1 MLIFSPPSLPFP
13 SVAPAPPSS
22 TAEIST
28 QTAPQ
33 SRSVSQPCDLIKDN
47 DKTTNFYTGLPS
59 WDMFLKVFSLLAVCV
74 PKKGHHSL
82 LSLKDEL
89 LIVLMRLRLNSMLED
104 LGYRFHVSKSTISR
118 IFQAWID
125 VMYARLKFLIVWPS
139 RDVVRHNMPQVFK
152 DLYPNCCCIID
163 VEFFKLGVERCSW
176 SNFGREKSILVIG
189 WGSIW
194 VERQINIMS

>member
-1 MLIFSPPSLPFP
+1 
-13 SVAPAPPSS
+13 
-22 TAEIST
+22 
-28 QTAPQ
+28 
-33 SRSVSQPCDLIKDN
+33 
-47 DKTTNFYTGLPS
+47 
-59 WDMFLKVFSLLAVCV
+59 MFLKVFSLLAVCV

-89 LIVLMRLRLNSMLED
+89 LIVLMRLRLNLMLED

-152 DLYPNCCCIID
+152 DLYPNYCCIID
-163 VEFFKLGVERCSW
+163 CTEIFMERPFTLKARAQTYSNYKHHNTVKLLIGITPCGTISYLSLCW
-176 SNFGREKSILVIG
+176 GGRVSDRHLTQKLAF
-189 WGSIW
+189 
-194 VERQINIMS
+194 